1 VGSRRRPHLRGIAL
15 TIVGQHERL
24 KVKKI
29 LIAKH
34 FRLQMGNCCFKQLLP
49 TIVETI
55 SLSEFEADDDDVAD
69 YLEDVNYRAP
79 LATEER
85 LEDAD
90 PLPFNYRV
98 VANTRSKLI
107 VQNVANEME
116 LIYNKN
122 RRDYRVI
129 YIRVDNFIER
139 NPKLWPDVH
148 TAYVGVGSGDGSV
161 GQLEPGLEGPVVANL
176 LRVIVD
182 DVVVV
187 AGIGADPRPQAE
199 DGRQKKN

>member
-1 VGSRRRPHLRGIAL
+1 
-15 TIVGQHERL
+15 
-24 KVKKI
+24 
-29 LIAKH
+29 
-34 FRLQMGNCCFKQLLP
+34 MGNCCFKQSSLP

-55 SLSEFEADDDDVAD
+55 SLSEFEADDVAD

-79 LATEER
+79 LATEES

-116 LIYNKN
+116 LIYNKK
-122 RRDYRVI
+122 RCDYRVI
-129 YIRVDNFIER
+129 YIRFDNFIER
-139 NPKLWPDVH
+139 NPKLWPDVN
-148 TAYVGVGSGDGSV
+148 TAYVGVRSGDGSV
-161 GQLEPGLEGPVVANL
+161 GRLESGLEGPVAADL
-176 LRVIVD
+176 LRVVVD

-187 AGIGADPRPQAE
+187 VEGGGADPQPLAE
-199 DGRQKKN
+199 NGCQKNN

>member
-1 VGSRRRPHLRGIAL
+1 
-15 TIVGQHERL
+15 
-24 KVKKI
+24 
-29 LIAKH
+29 
-34 FRLQMGNCCFKQLLP
+34 MGNCCCQKSLA

-55 SLSEFEADDDDVAD
+55 SLSEFEADDVDDVAD

-79 LATEER
+79 LATEES

-116 LIYNKN
+116 LIYNKK
-122 RRDYRVI
+122 RCDYQVI
-129 YIRVDNFIER
+129 YIRFDNFIER
-139 NPKLWPDVH
+139 NPKLWPDVN
-148 TAYVGVGSGDGSV
+148 TAYVGVRSGDGSI
-161 GQLEPGLEGPVVANL
+161 GRLEPGLEGPVAADL
-176 LRVIVD
+176 LRVVGD

-187 AGIGADPRPQAE
+187 EGGGADPRPQTE
-199 DGRQKKN
+199 DGRQKNN

>member
-1 VGSRRRPHLRGIAL
+1 
-15 TIVGQHERL
+15 
-24 KVKKI
+24 
-29 LIAKH
+29 
-34 FRLQMGNCCFKQLLP
+34 MGNCCFKQSSLP

-55 SLSEFEADDDDVAD
+55 SLSEFEADDVAD

-79 LATEER
+79 LATEES

-116 LIYNKN
+116 LIYNKK
-122 RRDYRVI
+122 RCDYRVI
-129 YIRVDNFIER
+129 YIRFDNFIER
-139 NPKLWPDVH
+139 NPKLWPDVN
-148 TAYVGVGSGDGSV
+148 TAYVGVRSGDGSV
-161 GQLEPGLEGPVVANL
+161 CRLEPGLQGPVAADL
-176 LRVIVD
+176 LRVVVD

-187 AGIGADPRPQAE
+187 VEGGGADPQPLAE
-199 DGRQKKN
+199 NGCQKNN

>member
-1 VGSRRRPHLRGIAL
+1 
-15 TIVGQHERL
+15 
-24 KVKKI
+24 
-29 LIAKH
+29 
-34 FRLQMGNCCFKQLLP
+34 MGNCCFKQLLLP
-49 TIVETI
+49 AIVETI
-55 SLSEFEADDDDVAD
+55 SLSEFEGNDGEDDVAD
-69 YLEDVNYRAP
+69 YLEDVNYSAP
-79 LATEER
+79 LAKEES

-129 YIRVDNFIER
+129 YIRFDNFIER
-139 NPKLWPDVH
+139 NPKLWPDVN
-148 TAYVGVGSGDGSV
+148 TAYVGVGSGDGGV
-161 GQLEPGLEGPVVANL
+161 RRLETGLEGPDAADV
-176 LRVIVD
+176 LRVLVD

-187 AGIGADPRPQAE
+187 GVEGGGANARPQTE
-199 DGRQKKN
+199 NGRQKNN

>member
-1 VGSRRRPHLRGIAL
+1 
-15 TIVGQHERL
+15 
-24 KVKKI
+24 
-29 LIAKH
+29 
-34 FRLQMGNCCFKQLLP
+34 MGNCCFKQSSLS

-55 SLSEFEADDDDVAD
+55 SLSEFEDDDVAD

-79 LATEER
+79 LATEESV
-85 LEDAD
+85 EDAD

-116 LIYNKN
+116 LIYNKK

-129 YIRVDNFIER
+129 YIRFDNFIER
-139 NPKLWPDVH
+139 NPKLWPDVN

-161 GQLEPGLEGPVVANL
+161 RRFEAGLEGPVAADV
-176 LRVIVD
+176 LRVLVD
-182 DVVVV
+182 DDDVV
-187 AGIGADPRPQAE
+187 AGIGADSRPQTE
-199 DGRQKKN
+199 DGRQNNN

>member
-1 VGSRRRPHLRGIAL
+1 
-15 TIVGQHERL
+15 
-24 KVKKI
+24 
-29 LIAKH
+29 
-34 FRLQMGNCCFKQLLP
+34 MGNCCFKQSSLP

-55 SLSEFEADDDDVAD
+55 SLSEFEADDDDDVAD

-79 LATEER
+79 LATEES

-116 LIYNKN
+116 LIYNKK
-122 RRDYRVI
+122 RCDYRVI
-129 YIRVDNFIER
+129 YIRFDNFIER
-139 NPKLWPDVH
+139 NPKLWPDVN
-148 TAYVGVGSGDGSV
+148 TAYVGVRSGDGSV
-161 GQLEPGLEGPVVANL
+161 GRLEPGLEGPVAADL
-176 LRVIVD
+176 LRVVVD

-187 AGIGADPRPQAE
+187 VEGGGADPRPQPD
-199 DGRQKKN
+199 DGRQKNN

>member
-1 VGSRRRPHLRGIAL
+1 
-15 TIVGQHERL
+15 
-24 KVKKI
+24 
-29 LIAKH
+29 
-34 FRLQMGNCCFKQLLP
+34 MGNCCFKQSSLP
-49 TIVETI
+49 AIVETI
-55 SLSEFEADDDDVAD
+55 SLSEFKADGDDDDDDDDVAD

-79 LATEER
+79 LATEES

-116 LIYNKN
+116 MIYNKK
-122 RRDYRVI
+122 RCDYRVI

-139 NPKLWPDVH
+139 NPKLWPDVN

-161 GQLEPGLEGPVVANL
+161 RRLEPGLQGPVAADF
-176 LRVIVD
+176 LRVVDVD
-182 DVVVV
+182 DVVGGD
-187 AGIGADPRPQAE
+187 ARPQPD
-199 DGRQKKN
+199 DGRQKNN

>member
-1 VGSRRRPHLRGIAL
+1 
-15 TIVGQHERL
+15 
-24 KVKKI
+24 
-29 LIAKH
+29 
-34 FRLQMGNCCFKQLLP
+34 MGNCCFKQSSLP
-49 TIVETI
+49 AIVETI
-55 SLSEFEADDDDVAD
+55 SLSEFEADGDDDDDDVAD

-79 LATEER
+79 LATEES

-116 LIYNKN
+116 MIYNKK
-122 RRDYRVI
+122 RCDYRVI

-139 NPKLWPDVH
+139 NPKLWPDVN

-161 GQLEPGLEGPVVANL
+161 RRLEPGLQGPVAADVL
-176 LRVIVD
+176 GVVDVD
-182 DVVVV
+182 DVVV
-187 AGIGADPRPQAE
+187 GGDFRPQTK
-199 DGRQKKN
+199 DGRQKNN

>member
-1 VGSRRRPHLRGIAL
+1 
-15 TIVGQHERL
+15 
-24 KVKKI
+24 
-29 LIAKH
+29 
-34 FRLQMGNCCFKQLLP
+34 MGNCCFKQSSRP

-55 SLSEFEADDDDVAD
+55 SLSEFEGDVDDVAD
-69 YLEDVNYRAP
+69 YLEDVNYRVP
-79 LATEER
+79 LATEES

-116 LIYNKN
+116 LIYNKK
-122 RRDYRVI
+122 RCHYRVI

-139 NPKLWPDVH
+139 NPKLWPDVN
-148 TAYVGVGSGDGSV
+148 TAYVGVGSGDGSI
-161 GQLEPGLEGPVVANL
+161 GRLESGLEGPVAADV
-176 LRVIVD
+176 LRVLVD

-187 AGIGADPRPQAE
+187 VVEGGGADPRPQTD
-199 DGRQKKN
+199 DGRQKNN

>member
-1 VGSRRRPHLRGIAL
+1 
-15 TIVGQHERL
+15 
-24 KVKKI
+24 
-29 LIAKH
+29 
-34 FRLQMGNCCFKQLLP
+34 MGNCCFKQSSLP
-49 TIVETI
+49 AIVETI
-55 SLSEFEADDDDVAD
+55 SLSEFEADVDDDDDDDVAD

-79 LATEER
+79 LATEES

-116 LIYNKN
+116 LIYNKK
-122 RRDYRVI
+122 RRDYQVI
-129 YIRVDNFIER
+129 YIRFDNFIER
-139 NPKLWPDVH
+139 NPKLWPDVN
-148 TAYVGVGSGDGSV
+148 TAYVGIRSGDGSV
-161 GQLEPGLEGPVVANL
+161 GRLEPGLQGPVAADL
-176 LRVIVD
+176 FRVVDVD

-187 AGIGADPRPQAE
+187 VERGGADPRPHAK

>member
-1 VGSRRRPHLRGIAL
+1 
-15 TIVGQHERL
+15 
-24 KVKKI
+24 
-29 LIAKH
+29 
-34 FRLQMGNCCFKQLLP
+34 MGNCCFKQLSLP

-55 SLSEFEADDDDVAD
+55 SLSEFEADDVAD

-79 LATEER
+79 LATEES

-116 LIYNKN
+116 LIYNKK
-122 RRDYRVI
+122 RCDYRVI

-139 NPKLWPDVH
+139 NPKLWPDVN
-148 TAYVGVGSGDGSV
+148 TAYVGVGSGDGSECR
-161 GQLEPGLEGPVVANL
+161 LEAGLEGPVAADV
-176 LRVIVD
+176 LRVLVD
-182 DVVVV
+182 DDDVV
-187 AGIGADPRPQAE
+187 AGIGADSRPKTK
-199 DGRQKKN
+199 DGRQKKKN

>member
-1 VGSRRRPHLRGIAL
+1 
-15 TIVGQHERL
+15 
-24 KVKKI
+24 
-29 LIAKH
+29 
-34 FRLQMGNCCFKQLLP
+34 MGNCCFKQSSLP

-79 LATEER
+79 LATEES

-107 VQNVANEME
+107 VQNVANKME
-116 LIYNKN
+116 LIYNKK
-122 RRDYRVI
+122 RCEYRVI
-129 YIRVDNFIER
+129 YIRFDNFIER
-139 NPKLWPDVH
+139 NPKLWPDIH

-161 GQLEPGLEGPVVANL
+161 RRLEPGLEGPVAADVLGVA
-176 LRVIVD
+176 VD

-187 AGIGADPRPQAE
+187 AVEGVGADPRPQTE
-199 DGRQKKN
+199 DGRKKKN

>member
-1 VGSRRRPHLRGIAL
+1 
-15 TIVGQHERL
+15 
-24 KVKKI
+24 
-29 LIAKH
+29 
-34 FRLQMGNCCFKQLLP
+34 MGNCCFKQSSLP

-55 SLSEFEADDDDVAD
+55 SLSEFETDDVAD

-79 LATEER
+79 LATEES

-107 VQNVANEME
+107 VQNVTNEME
-116 LIYNKN
+116 LIYNKKSC
-122 RRDYRVI
+122 DYRVI
-129 YIRVDNFIER
+129 YIRFDNFIER
-139 NPKLWPDVH
+139 NPKLWPDVN

-161 GQLEPGLEGPVVANL
+161 RRLEPGLEGPVAADV
-176 LRVIVD
+176 LRVLVD

-187 AGIGADPRPQAE
+187 VEGGGADPRPQPD
-199 DGRQKKN
+199 DGCQKNN

>member
-1 VGSRRRPHLRGIAL
+1 
-15 TIVGQHERL
+15 
-24 KVKKI
+24 
-29 LIAKH
+29 
-34 FRLQMGNCCFKQLLP
+34 MGNCCFKKSSLP
-49 TIVETI
+49 TIVETM
-55 SLSEFEADDDDVAD
+55 SLSEFEADDDDDVAD

-79 LATEER
+79 LATEES

-116 LIYNKN
+116 LIYNKK
-122 RRDYRVI
+122 RCDYRVI

-139 NPKLWPDVH
+139 NPKLWPDVN

-161 GQLEPGLEGPVVANL
+161 GRLEPGLEGPVAADL
-176 LRVIVD
+176 LRVVVD

-187 AGIGADPRPQAE
+187 VERGGADPRPHAK